1 MGRGWLF
8 VLVVVVTPLSA
19 AYVPSFTPYGSGPAS
34 RAEAPPPSSDPSALS
49 VGEAEALLAT
59 LPGIISARI
68 VMARQGG
75 IGEIHVLTGADVT
88 PRQTVRNVES
98 ALLARFGVRVEHRRI
113 SVATTTASV
122 RQSAA
127 AGPPSPPTVDGGEPA
142 AVTEPAPARGA
153 GPRRPVDARRLYF
166 EDVEARRSA
175 RGGLSCRV
183 VLRRGDGLASEA
195 DVLVEGE
202 AESPGT
208 LRVQADEV
216 AARAALDALARGDA
230 GAASFALEG
239 SVRVTAFGREFV
251 LVGVVA
257 RQGRGATLLTG
268 SAEVRDGGAETAAVL
283 AILDATNRWMAR
295 AEDAGVRA
303 RAA

>member
-1 MGRGWLF
+1 
-8 VLVVVVTPLSA
+8 
-19 AYVPSFTPYGSGPAS
+19 VPSFTPYGSGPAS
-34 RAEAPPPSSDPSALS
+34 SADASPSVSDPALLS

-59 LPGIISARI
+59 LPGIISAR
-68 VMARQGG
+68 VVTTRQGG
-75 IGEIHVLTGADVT
+75 LGEVHVLTGADVT

-113 SVATTTASV
+113 SVATTTAPV
-122 RQSAA
+122 RNPGGG
-127 AGPPSPPTVDGGEPA
+127 GPPPRPGVERAEPA
-142 AVTEPAPARGA
+142 VVSEPASAVGV
-153 GPRRPVDARRLYF
+153 RRPVDARRLYF

-183 VLRRGDGLASEA
+183 VLRRGDALASEA

-239 SVRVTAFGREFV
+239 SARVTAFGREFV
-251 LVGVVA
+251 LVGVVV

-268 SAEVRDGGAETAAVL
+268 SAEVRDGAAETAAVL

-295 AEDAGVRA
+295 VGDGGARA